1 MLRNFMLY
9 GNPMYV
15 VGASDMSNP
24 RIPNYSMLTYFKEQ
38 PFFEWMAH
46 HTLGLMGFSGYCLT
60 AENKEVLDQLCRG
73 VKMTAMNDG
82 HALWILMLVLGLVGL
97 VLFVHLS
104 RRLIKP
110 GNLASPEPER
120 RSLQEWLQQHIQ
132 NSPRLQWGLGIAAV
146 LLAVAFYAYF
156 YRHGFRLSQDR
167 ISLVILMV
175 FGVLGASAIAGLA
188 TVFLGKNAEFRL
200 MSYGII
206 FAALFTFL
214 LFKQSANVYAHEG
227 ALRGV
232 QGRYL
237 FPFYPLIL
245 VGVGLAFKATP
256 KGAWLLTLCT
266 LGLLLMHLLAYAD
279 FFMPFY
285 QSVRLS

>member
-1 MLRNFMLY
+1 
-9 GNPMYV
+9 
-15 VGASDMSNP
+15 
-24 RIPNYSMLTYFKEQ
+24 
-38 PFFEWMAH
+38 
-46 HTLGLMGFSGYCLT
+46 
-60 AENKEVLDQLCRG
+60 
-73 VKMTAMNDG
+73 
-82 HALWILMLVLGLVGL
+82 
-97 VLFVHLS
+97 
-104 RRLIKP
+104 
-110 GNLASPEPER
+110 
-120 RSLQEWLQQHIQ
+120 
-132 NSPRLQWGLGIAAV
+132 
-146 LLAVAFYAYF
+146 
-156 YRHGFRLSQDR
+156 
-167 ISLVILMV
+167 
-175 FGVLGASAIAGLA
+175 LA

>member
-1 MLRNFMLY
+1 
-9 GNPMYV
+9 
-15 VGASDMSNP
+15 
-24 RIPNYSMLTYFKEQ
+24 
-38 PFFEWMAH
+38 
-46 HTLGLMGFSGYCLT
+46 
-60 AENKEVLDQLCRG
+60 
-73 VKMTAMNDG
+73 MTAMNDG
-82 HALWILMLVLGLVGL
+82 HALWLLMVILGLVGL
-97 VLFVHLS
+97 VLFIQLA
-104 RRLIKP
+104 RRLVKVDP
-110 GNLASPEPER
+110 SVAPAQER
-120 RSLQEWLQQHIQ
+120 RSLQEWLQQKFQ
-132 NSPRLQWGLGIAAV
+132 SSPRMQWGLGAAAV

-175 FGVLGASAIAGLA
+175 FGVLGGCAIAGLA
-188 TVFLGKNAEFRL
+188 TVFLGEQTEHRL

-214 LFKQSANVYAHEG
+214 LFKQSANVYAHEV

-256 KGAWLLTLCT
+256 KGAWLIGLCT